1 MIKLYADIELLS
13 GNNSNFLD
21 ADCNISGMENSAT
34 IKDVLGKKVEALNPF
49 IIGEDFHNRTL
60 EEKLEYFV
68 GSEYADEQGIFP
80 TSYTVSFSTSK
91 PIDTFFI
98 SFDTYNKAFP
108 KSLTLKAYINGSMTT
123 IGTFADNDSQW
134 EFKLDEPSTVFR
146 ISVSNWS
153 MPNKPFVLTG
163 IYTDLHIHLDYSKIT
178 DIDVGIVTQ
187 ADFSKPSYG
196 IVSNSGSISFNDFYN
211 EISDYIELGLL
222 KEGALVQVYIEN
234 SLVKYQKYKVCEMYT
249 DKWTYDEENKSVTVS
264 LVDGLEKLQE
274 IQFFTVAKINGH
286 DVSFEGIP
294 YFPRISKSVTYKDIY
309 NILKEKTEIHGIK
322 VLEFDDYPDYI
333 KEYISSI
340 RNPYPYMN
348 SSTLWFAWQQF
359 GEATKT
365 HIYKNSE
372 GCLALHD

>member
-21 ADCNISGMENSAT
+21 ADCKIDGMENSAT
-34 IKDVLGKKVEALNPF
+34 VKDVLGKKVEALNPF

-80 TSYTVSFSTSK
+80 KTYTVSFSTHE
-91 PIDTFFI
+91 PIDTFFL

-134 EFKLDEPSTVFR
+134 EFKLDEPSTVFI

-163 IYTDLHIHLDYSKIT
+163 IYSDLHIHLDYSKIT

-222 KEGALVQVYIEN
+222 KEGALVQIYIEN
-234 SLVKYQKYKVCEMYT
+234 SLVKSQKYKVCEMYT
-249 DKWTYDEENKSVTVS
+249 DKWTYDEENKFVTVT

-274 IQFFTVAKINGH
+274 IEFNGIEFFPRVSKPLTYNEIYIILIQEAEKRGFKINIQ
-286 DVSFEGIP
+286 DN
-294 YFPRISKSVTYKDIY
+294 DI
-309 NILKEKTEIHGIK
+309 NATQ
-322 VLEFDDYPDYI
+322 YI
-333 KEYISSI
+333 QNLI
-340 RNPYPYMN
+340 NPYPYM
-348 SSTLWFAWQQF
+348 SSCSLWSAFQQF

-365 HIYKNSE
+365 HIYKNAE
-372 GCLALHD
+372 GYLVFHF

>member
-21 ADCNISGMENSAT
+21 ASCNISGMENSAT

-80 TSYTVSFSTSK
+80 TTYIVSFSTSE
-91 PIDTFFI
+91 PIDTFFL

-134 EFKLDEPSTVFR
+134 EFKLDAPSTSFQ

-178 DIDVGIVTQ
+178 DIDVGIVTR

-234 SLVKYQKYKVCEMYT
+234 SLVKSQKYKVCEMYT

-274 IQFFTVAKINGH
+274 IQFNGI
-286 DVSFEGIP
+286 S
-294 YFPRISKSVTYKDIY
+294 YFPRIQNKNSTFTEIY
-309 NILKEKTEIHGIK
+309 NELVNSTVAIGYKVYANANTLNIIGRIHTTHKYMEK
-322 VLEFDDYPDYI
+322 
-333 KEYISSI
+333 SS
-340 RNPYPYMN
+340 
-348 SSTLWFAWQQF
+348 LWSAWNKFAI
-359 GEATKT
+359 ATKT
-365 HIYKNSE
+365 HIYKNADGYIE
-372 GCLALHD
+372 VHL